1 MIDDR
6 DVPPHDADPV
16 EALDVRHV
24 PPLDRID
31 GPAGDVTDDGERL
44 AAEMAAAEG
53 WGDEA
58 AE

>member
-1 MIDDR
+1 MIHDR
-6 DVPPHDADPV
+6 DVPPPEIV

-31 GPAGDVTDDGERL
+31 GPGGDHEDGGDYL

-53 WGDEA
+53 WGEEA
-58 AE
+58 ATS

>member
-1 MIDDR
+1 MIHDR
-6 DVPPHDADPV
+6 DVPPHEVV